1 MGAFASSF
9 RVRAAWLLVLV
20 VACKR
25 ESSPP
30 PDCEVGPT
38 TRGID
43 VSYYQDVID
52 WTKVRDAGVAFAF
65 IRVSDSTLVDD
76 PMFERNW
83 AAAKKAGVLRGAYQ
97 FFRPDDDVRA
107 QADLLVDAIARDPG
121 ELPPV
126 IDVEV
131 DGGKRPDEIAKRV
144 RAWLARVHKRLG
156 VEPIVYTGPA
166 FWRDSVGGAD
176 VGHSLWIAHYTEQCP
191 MVPAPWTTW
200 TYWQYS
206 EFGSVPG
213 IRGRVDL
220 DVFRGTLDELQ
231 SSGRVAMMPANNGRL
246 VEIRA
251 ASRR

>member
-1 MGAFASSF
+1 MRAFASSF
-9 RVRAAWLLVLV
+9 RVRAAWSVVLV
-20 VACKR
+20 MACKR
-25 ESSPP
+25 EPSPP
-30 PDCEVGPT
+30 PDCDVGPT

-52 WTKVRDAGVAFAF
+52 WTKVHDAGVAFAF
-65 IRVSDSTLVDD
+65 IRVSDSTLVED

-83 AAAKKAGVLRGAYQ
+83 AAAKKAGVMRGAYQ

-107 QADLLVDAIARDPG
+107 QADLVVAAIARDPG

-126 IDVEV
+126 IDIEV

-166 FWRDSVGGAD
+166 FWRDSVGSAD
-176 VGHSLWIAHYTEQCP
+176 VGHSLWIAHYTDQCP

-200 TYWQYS
+200 IYWQYS

-213 IRGRVDL
+213 IHGRVDL

-231 SSGRVAMMPANNGRL
+231 ASGRIAMTPTNNGRL